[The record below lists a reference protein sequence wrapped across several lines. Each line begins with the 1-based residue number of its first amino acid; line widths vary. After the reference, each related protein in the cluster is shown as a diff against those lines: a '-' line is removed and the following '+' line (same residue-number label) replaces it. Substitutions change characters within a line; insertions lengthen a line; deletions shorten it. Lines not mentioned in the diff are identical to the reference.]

1 MPTSSPVAIS
11 TKMPTSS
18 PVAIS
23 TKMPTRAISTKMPT
37 RAVSTKMPS
46 SSPVAIS
53 TLKILMLQPS
63 GRNGG
68 EGFKTER
75 LMKEPEMTDTSPNQ

>member
-1 MPTSSPVAIS
+1 MSNSSPVAIS

-23 TKMPTRAISTKMPT
+23 TKMPTRAISTKMP
-37 RAVSTKMPS
+37 S
-46 SSPVAIS
+46 SSPVAIG
-53 TLKILMLQPS
+53 TLTILMLQPS

-68 EGFKTER
+68 ERFKTER
-75 LMKEPEMTDTSPNQ
+75 LMKEPEMIDNSPDH

>member
-23 TKMPTRAISTKMPT
+23 TKMP
-37 RAVSTKMPS
+37 S
-46 SSPVAIS
+46 SSPVAIG
-53 TLKILMLQPS
+53 TLTILMLQPS

-68 EGFKTER
+68 ERFKTER
-75 LMKEPEMTDTSPNQ
+75 LMKEPEMIDNSPDH

>member
-23 TKMPTRAISTKMPT
+23 TKMP
-37 RAVSTKMPS
+37 S
-46 SSPVAIS
+46 SSPVAIG
-53 TLKILMLQPS
+53 TLTILMLQPS

-68 EGFKTER
+68 ERFKTER
-75 LMKEPEMTDTSPNQ
+75 LMKEPEMIDNSPNH

>member
-23 TKMPTRAISTKMPT
+23 TKMT
-37 RAVSTKMPS
+37 S
-46 SSPVAIS
+46 SSLVAIS
-53 TLKILMLQPS
+53 TLTILMLQPS

-68 EGFKTER
+68 EKFKNER
-75 LMKEPEMTDTSPNQ
+75 LMKEPEMTDTSPNH

>member
-23 TKMPTRAISTKMPT
+23 TKMP
-37 RAVSTKMPS
+37 S

-53 TLKILMLQPS
+53 TLTILMLQPS

-68 EGFKTER
+68 ERFKTER
-75 LMKEPEMTDTSPNQ
+75 LMKEPEMIDNSPNH